1 MLDSFPVGTQMT
13 NPAGG
18 MVVWI
23 VLPPHID
30 VTELY
35 ETVRLERIAFAPGP
49 MFTLSDNYRNC
60 LRLNA
65 TTWNPIVESAIQT
78 IGTVASRLSRG

>member
-1 MLDSFPVGTQMT
+1 MT
-13 NPAGG
+13 HPAGG

-78 IGTVASRLSRG
+78 IGTVASRLCQG